1 MIVFVA
7 SLAQKARPPSAKRP
21 SKSMLCHHR
30 SGGDELKL
38 QRCVAASP
46 ERERGNESG
55 RNGDHAPDG
64 VGCVRDGD
72 DLARGFFHRIAEHV
86 NLDVWGS
93 SKIKTRG

>member
-1 MIVFVA
+1 
-7 SLAQKARPPSAKRP
+7 
-21 SKSMLCHHR
+21 MLRHHR

-38 QRCVAASP
+38 QRCVAANP

-55 RNGDHAPDG
+55 QNGDHAPDG
-64 VGCVRDGD
+64 MGCVCDGD
-72 DLARGFFHRIAEHV
+72 DIARGFFHRIPEHV